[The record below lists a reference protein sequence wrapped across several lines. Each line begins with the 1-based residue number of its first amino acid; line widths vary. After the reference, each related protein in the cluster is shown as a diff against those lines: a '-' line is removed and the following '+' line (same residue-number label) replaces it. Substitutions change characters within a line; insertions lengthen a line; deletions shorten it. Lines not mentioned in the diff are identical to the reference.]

1 MLSRLRLLQS
11 KYSLSDEFI
20 YNAIDSEIK
29 RQAMLDIN
37 GAINNCSVA
46 MLQDMMTS
54 FSPAKINGMEIEKI
68 IVDDPLV
75 NAIATECLNGNVSID
90 EATDKVTAP
99 DVPELKVSNR
109 RGKKRG

>member
-1 MLSRLRLLQS
+1 MISRLRLLQA
-11 KYSLSDEFI
+11 KYSLSDNFI

-46 MLQDMMTS
+46 MLQDMMAEFVGNTDT
-54 FSPAKINGMEIEKI
+54 PAS
-68 IVDDPLV
+68 DDTLAKSVV
-75 NAIATECLNGNVSID
+75 N
-90 EATDKVTAP
+90 
-99 DVPELKVSNR
+99 NR